1 MSGIQVLKAIY
12 GSGGSVVD
20 VTSAVTAHIHDGTL
34 NMPVSVDAFGVND
47 PAVGTPKQVTITYTI
62 NGGSVNTMVESDGS
76 TIFIAAPGSD
86 SAGEGLVIIKAEYG
100 YPGNYT
106 DVTQAVQN
114 YVSGGSVSLT
124 VGYSAVGIPD
134 PNPNKQKSLKVEYS
148 INGAKNA
155 KTLTD
160 GKKFEL
166 SAPPDSGA
174 GHRKPP
180 ADYVTSF
187 IGVLMKNV
195 AYFFLIFVQALSVF
209 IAYRY
214 GENSISPYLWAGIAF
229 FIPGFSFWLLPFYV
243 FVVSLFGFNSA

>member
-1 MSGIQVLKAIY
+1 MLIMSGIQVLKAVY

-47 PAVGTPKQVTITYTI
+47 PAVGTPKQVTVTYTI
-62 NGGSVNTMVESDGS
+62 NGGSVNTLVESDGS
-76 TIFIAAPGSD
+76 TIFIAAP
-86 SAGEGLVIIKAEYG
+86 SADGAGDGLVITKAEYG
-100 YPGNYT
+100 YTGNYT

-114 YVSGGSVSLT
+114 YVSGGSISLT
-124 VGYSAVGIPD
+124 VGYSAVGLPD

-148 INGAKNA
+148 INGAKNTE
-155 KTLTD
+155 TLVD
-160 GKKFEL
+160 GKKFQI
-166 SAPPDSGA
+166 SAPPAPGVGA
-174 GHRKPP
+174 GRPP

-187 IGVLMKNV
+187 IGVVFKNV
-195 AYFFLIFVQALSVF
+195 AYFFLIFLQALSVF

-229 FIPGFSFWLLPFYV
+229 FIPGFSFWLLPGYV
-243 FVVSLFGFNSA
+243 LSLIHI